1 MSLQIAIH
9 ISWIYSV
16 NSRFLKSLE
25 LTNNHLEIRNLK
37 KVFYLGDHH
46 TMQHKIVINVLFK
59 KLDPNHQI

>member
-9 ISWIYSV
+9 IPWMYSV

-25 LTNNHLEIRNLK
+25 LANDHLEIRNLK
-37 KVFYLGDHH
+37 KVFDA
-46 TMQHKIVINVLFK
+46 TKKIINVLFK